1 MRRISFGLL
10 ALTLLASPVAARAG
24 FLVEASVGSGVRA
37 GIGTAERI
45 PTNVMG
51 AIGYG
56 FTDMLK
62 LEVGA
67 LASLGDAKAGF
78 SSGGSRTDVDL
89 RGMVVISPPLFPL
102 YLRGIAGVTS
112 LKVKPAR
119 FTYGAALGVG
129 FGLFGVGAFGEV
141 GAMQH
146 RYEVTVPVTPATP
159 SGTVGKDGWQLE
171 GRIGI
176 SIG

>member
-10 ALTLLASPVAARAG
+10 ALALLASPVAARAG
-24 FLVEASVGSGVRA
+24 FLLEASVGSGVRA
-37 GIGTAERI
+37 GIGDVERI
-45 PTNVMG
+45 PTNAMLAV
-51 AIGYG
+51 GYG
-56 FTDMLK
+56 FTSMLK

-67 LASLGDAKAGF
+67 LANLGDAKAGF
-78 SSGGSRTDVDL
+78 SSGGSKVDVDL
-89 RGMVVISPPLFPL
+89 RGMVVVSPPLFPL

-112 LKVKPAR
+112 LSVKPAR

-129 FGLFGVGAFGEV
+129 FGLFGIGAFGEV

-146 RYEVTVPVTPATP
+146 RYEVTLPAGG
-159 SGTVGKDGWQLE
+159 GTIGRDGWQVE
-171 GRIGI
+171 GRVGI